1 MRGKFPKVKKT
12 KAGVPVKY
20 VRGSKNKRK
29 TEREIKNTARLYAE
43 GKLTE
48 YLMNQITKQRKNSV
62 KKK

>member
-12 KAGVPVKY
+12 KAGVRVKY

-48 YLMNQITKQRKNSV
+48 YLMNQITKQRKNSA